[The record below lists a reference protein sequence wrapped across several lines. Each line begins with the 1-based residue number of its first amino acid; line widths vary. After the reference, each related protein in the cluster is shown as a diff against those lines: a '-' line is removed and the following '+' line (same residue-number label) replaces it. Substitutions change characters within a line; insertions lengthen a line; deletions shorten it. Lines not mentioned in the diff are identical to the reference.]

1 MIKNCAL
8 RKYVIATIAIIAL
21 MLSLA
26 SCGKGSLKLES
37 FSIDYSTITTTY
49 IVGEEVDFTGIQATA
64 IYTDESLN
72 KVFTYDD
79 LTFEYD
85 DDITATPGEKQ
96 VVISFM
102 DPHLEIK
109 QEIILP
115 IKVLS
120 DLAGGLEYPVIAI
133 GFDRP
138 TSLVS
143 FIAKNNQAGK
153 SNYGDPSFSGEFA
166 VGGQK
171 YVIGNENEF
180 RLNPEFA
187 ILDNDGEIRLL
198 NTFYA
203 DIEISMLF
211 DSKYITLKTSDL
223 GNNVVSYKYQGTEIV
238 KVDTYKGLYY
248 FSDSAVGKEIKISVI
263 PKQEYY
269 IYEGFK
275 PMVLE
280 AKVIKAYNV
289 YEAWQ
294 LSVIDNNPEGNNH
307 WEALKA
313 ARGIS
318 GLNVSG
324 IVLHNDIKFTAKD
337 VPDSFFHTT
346 TSEVVYTNAFSGEKT
361 VIPAGTKYLK
371 DYSYLFHRRSTDS
384 LTIQGNMF
392 TLDFSKFPIV
402 PSPGVFGPDAE
413 LHYGF
418 AYAFC
423 FIFKFEGTE
432 YADDPKPANIGVAS
446 VNNLSIIGNAS
457 RNNLIDSTGNLVSG
471 GGLMFM
477 GINNY
482 MQSKLDNVIENSFF
496 VTYYLRGSAGMVSTN
511 LKNYDS
517 YLCFITVMD
526 SSTLNVTN
534 SYFNGSGGPAILAI
548 NSEGADK
555 SPSIKVM
562 DSICETALTGQ
573 ELWFSQMGISAFM
586 PQLFDLNNKI
596 NAAGLGSITNDKGQM
611 NAKGILSSHG
621 ENADD
626 VIKGIDAKG
635 TIFFDMDGIER
646 SSANSHWKSIYTL
659 GTAGV
664 ATVGMSPLFIT
675 ANDDKGN
682 HTTLWYDGSTLYDLS
697 MRPYNADP
705 NSAIHKAFNNATSI
719 TLTMGGISIVA
730 EFFH

>member
-346 TSEVVYTNAFSGEKT
+346 TSEVV
-361 VIPAGTKYLK
+361 ILM
-371 DYSYLFHRRSTDS
+371 HS
-384 LTIQGNMF
+384 LA
-392 TLDFSKFPIV
+392 K
-402 PSPGVFGPDAE
+402 
-413 LHYGF
+413 
-418 AYAFC
+418 
-423 FIFKFEGTE
+423 
-432 YADDPKPANIGVAS
+432 
-446 VNNLSIIGNAS
+446 
-457 RNNLIDSTGNLVSG
+457 
-471 GGLMFM
+471 
-477 GINNY
+477 
-482 MQSKLDNVIENSFF
+482 KL
-496 VTYYLRGSAGMVSTN
+496 
-511 LKNYDS
+511 
-517 YLCFITVMD
+517 
-526 SSTLNVTN
+526 
-534 SYFNGSGGPAILAI
+534 
-548 NSEGADK
+548 
-555 SPSIKVM
+555 
-562 DSICETALTGQ
+562 
-573 ELWFSQMGISAFM
+573 
-586 PQLFDLNNKI
+586 
-596 NAAGLGSITNDKGQM
+596 
-611 NAKGILSSHG
+611 
-621 ENADD
+621 
-626 VIKGIDAKG
+626 
-635 TIFFDMDGIER
+635 
-646 SSANSHWKSIYTL
+646 
-659 GTAGV
+659 
-664 ATVGMSPLFIT
+664 
-675 ANDDKGN
+675 
-682 HTTLWYDGSTLYDLS
+682 
-697 MRPYNADP
+697 
-705 NSAIHKAFNNATSI
+705 
-719 TLTMGGISIVA
+719 
-730 EFFH
+730 